1 MTLSIRPLPEV
12 LGAEITGIDLGQPL
26 AETDFAAIRSAL
38 EDRQVLVFRD
48 QHITPDQHIDF
59 SRRFGPLEI
68 HVQHHFHLGG
78 HPEVLIVS
86 NVIEDGKPIGLAD
99 AGRYWHSDLSYL
111 REPSLGSLLH
121 AQELPVEGGDTLFT
135 TMFGAYENLPEDL
148 RRRIDGLDAVHDYG
162 ARNRK
167 QREASALR
175 PGLTPEQENRVPA
188 VVHPVVRV
196 HPANGRKALF
206 VNEGFTTHIVGLP
219 EEQERRPV
227 GNAVPAFGRG
237 PFHLPAPLAAV
248 RSGDV
253 GQSLDA
259 APRDR
264 LPAASAPDALSHHRP
279 RRRTDRRRWVP
290 QPCRISLR

>member
-1 MTLSIRPLPEV
+1 MPRPHRACPRQLHNHQAYGSQPDPEGARQGLAARPAQGRR
-12 LGAEITGIDLGQPL
+12 LGRRFPRKPHYRMNFFTRFPC
-26 AETDFAAIRSAL
+26 
-38 EDRQVLVFRD
+38 
-48 QHITPDQHIDF
+48 
-59 SRRFGPLEI
+59 RFGPLEI

-78 HPEVLIVS
+78 HPEILIVS

-135 TMFGAYENLPEDL
+135 TMFGAYEALPEDL
-148 RRRIDGLDAVHDYG
+148 HHRIDGLEAVHDYG

-167 QREASALR
+167 QRETSALR
-175 PGLTPEQENRVPA
+175 PGLTPEQENRVSP

-219 EEQERRPV
+219 EEESASLLAKLFQHSVEDRFIYRHHWQ
-227 GNAVPAFGRG
+227 
-237 PFHLPAPLAAV
+237 PFDLVMWDNRSTQHLATGCPPHL
-248 RSGDV
+248 
-253 GQSLDA
+253 
-259 APRDR
+259 
-264 LPAASAPDALSHHRP
+264 
-279 RRRTDRRRWVP
+279 RRTLYRTTVRGDEPIGAGVP
-290 QPCRISLR
+290 QP